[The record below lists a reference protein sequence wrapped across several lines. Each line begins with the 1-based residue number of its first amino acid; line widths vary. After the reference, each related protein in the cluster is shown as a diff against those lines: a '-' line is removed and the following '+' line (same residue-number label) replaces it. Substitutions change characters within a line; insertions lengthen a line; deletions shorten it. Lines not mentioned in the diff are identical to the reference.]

1 MIPATILILEDT
13 PETMVWL
20 TNVTLAAFPDATITG
35 ATNLADAIE
44 IVRHQSFDLA
54 LVDLGLPD
62 GSGITLIDE
71 VRNLKQD
78 TFLVVATIYDD
89 ERSLFDALRA
99 GANGYLL
106 KDEPKE
112 TILKYLL
119 GVLEN
124 HAPVSKNSM
133 EMVLNHFHKQ
143 GESRR
148 ESDLS
153 VREEEVLR
161 LIAKGLSVVE
171 AAGLLELQANT
182 VKGYVKTIY
191 SKLGISTR
199 AEATSYAIQRN
210 LIDI

>member
-1 MIPATILILEDT
+1 MIPASILILEDT
-13 PETMVWL
+13 PETMLWL
-20 TNVTLAAFPDATITG
+20 TDVILAAFPDAIITG
-35 ATNLADAIE
+35 AENLADAIDQ
-44 IVRHQSFDLA
+44 VNRRAFDLA

-71 VRNLKQD
+71 VRKLKQE
-78 TFLVVATIYDD
+78 TFLIVATIYDD

-119 GVLEN
+119 GVVDN
-124 HAPVSKNSM
+124 HAPVSQSSM
-133 EMVLNHFHKQ
+133 AKVLNHFHKQ

-148 ESDLS
+148 DSDLS

-171 AAGLLELQANT
+171 AAGLLKLQVNT

-191 SKLGISTR
+191 SKLGISSR